1 MNLRIYTN
9 ERLIL
14 RIKNSLFILVLSLF
28 SSSVNAQL
36 HHQSVGAL
44 GSSQVQ
50 GDYLISHSV
59 GQSSSVIGNS
69 KLTSMSAIQGY
80 QHLIFHDY
88 SVESFSNAEG
98 IKFYPNPFSTQLNFE
113 FESEY
118 DHIQITIIDVRGRIV
133 MTTTMQTSNKAIVLP
148 LPFLS
153 DSEYIIS
160 LLGQN
165 LNFQTKIIKKL

>member
-1 MNLRIYTN
+1 
-9 ERLIL
+9 
-14 RIKNSLFILVLSLF
+14 
-28 SSSVNAQL
+28 
-36 HHQSVGAL
+36 
-44 GSSQVQ
+44 
-50 GDYLISHSV
+50 
-59 GQSSSVIGNS
+59 
-69 KLTSMSAIQGY
+69 MSAIQGY

-160 LLGQN
+160 LLGKN

>member
-1 MNLRIYTN
+1 MLTKYKWVTN
-9 ERLIL
+9 IKLKLIFL
-14 RIKNSLFILVLSLF
+14 GLFLC
-28 SSSVNAQL
+28 SSSIYAQL

>member
-1 MNLRIYTN
+1 MTKYKWVTN
-9 ERLIL
+9 IKLKLIFL
-14 RIKNSLFILVLSLF
+14 GLFLC
-28 SSSVNAQL
+28 SSSIYAQL

-98 IKFYPNPFSTQLNFE
+98 VKFYPNPFSTQLNFE

>member
-1 MNLRIYTN
+1 MLTKYKWVTN
-9 ERLIL
+9 IKLKLIFL
-14 RIKNSLFILVLSLF
+14 GLFLC
-28 SSSVNAQL
+28 SSSIYAQL

-98 IKFYPNPFSTQLNFE
+98 VKFYPNPFSTQLNFE